1 MGTGWAIPEEL
12 DRMPFNVLKSRWD
25 DVRKRI
31 KARWGNLIS
40 DADLEMVR
48 GDRVALINLIVD
60 QCNLDDR
67 VVARELDRMVN
78 DIGGNEGGR
87 RTER

>member
-1 MGTGWAIPEEL
+1 
-12 DRMPFNVLKSRWD
+12 MPFNVLKSRWD

>member
-1 MGTGWAIPEEL
+1 
-12 DRMPFNVLKSRWD
+12 MPFNLLKSRWD

-31 KARWGNLIS
+31 KSRWGHLIS

-48 GDRVALINLIVD
+48 GDRIALIDLIAE

-67 VVARELDRMVN
+67 VVARELDRMVS

-87 RTER
+87 RLER